1 MDHLISSF
9 SQLNIYEKNIIN
21 NIITK
26 NNDNNLD
33 EIINSFEKINISNI
47 NTTNAT
53 NTTNLEELNESFEKI
68 NITENF
74 QKSICSFIDFFK
86 LLRNKKLQCYSN
98 NMNHFT
104 PNWIC

>member
-26 NNDNNLD
+26 NNNNNLD
-33 EIINSFEKINISNI
+33 ELINSFEKINISNI
-47 NTTNAT
+47 NTTNLEE
-53 NTTNLEELNESFEKI
+53 LEELNDSFEKI
-68 NITENF
+68 NITENL

-86 LLRNKKLQCYSN
+86 LLRNKKLNCYSN
-98 NMNHFT
+98 NMNNFT

>member
-1 MDHLISSF
+1 MDNLISSF

-21 NIITK
+21 NIIIK
-26 NNDNNLD
+26 NNNNNNNIDELINTFENISINTLD
-33 EIINSFEKINISNI
+33 LEELNDSFEKINI
-47 NTTNAT
+47 
-53 NTTNLEELNESFEKI
+53 TNLEKL

-86 LLRNKKLQCYSN
+86 LLRNKKQCN
-98 NMNHFT
+98 NSISHCM

>member
-33 EIINSFEKINISNI
+33 ELINSFEKINISNI
-47 NTTNAT
+47 NTTNLEE
-53 NTTNLEELNESFEKI
+53 LEELNDSIEKI

-86 LLRNKKLQCYSN
+86 LLRNKKLNCYSN
-98 NMNHFT
+98 NMNNFT

>member
-26 NNDNNLD
+26 NNNNNLD
-33 EIINSFEKINISNI
+33 ELINSFEKINISNI
-47 NTTNAT
+47 NTTNLEE
-53 NTTNLEELNESFEKI
+53 LEELNDSFEKI

-86 LLRNKKLQCYSN
+86 LLRNKKLNCYSN
-98 NMNHFT
+98 SMNNFT